1 MCPLPNLRFTTPKT
15 AFLGGGAA
23 EGVPPAAAERR
34 PREKKPPGQQKTR
47 FCTQKNA
54 LRTRKAAHIRPGK
67 PTTACRRP
75 VIPPSRSSDATA
87 SIAPRLGSYC
97 RLGHLQCAA
106 LRPPRSRCDQGGAR
120 AGTAAAPRR
129 AGRAAART
137 TAAVAAA
144 ARAARTGAT
153 ATAASRGR
161 RRRGRGVR
169 ARSPEAA
176 RAASAEQSCAA
187 GSSPPCPASA
197 CGPKNRPPYC
207 WCSSTGNGG
216 ALRGGSAHPPPWMG
230 ANEST

>member
-1 MCPLPNLRFTTPKT
+1 MCPLPKLRFTTPKT

-23 EGVPPAAAERR
+23 EGVPSAAAERR
-34 PREKKPPGQQKTR
+34 PRKKWPPGHEKHV
-47 FCTQKNA
+47 FAPKNA
-54 LRTRKAAHIRPGK
+54 LRSQAAHIRPDK

-75 VIPPSRSSDATA
+75 VIPPSRSMPRRPLHPGWAPTAGSGTCNARGVAAT
-87 SIAPRLGSYC
+87 S
-97 RLGHLQCAA
+97 
-106 LRPPRSRCDQGGAR
+106 SRCDQGGAR

-169 ARSPEAA
+169 AQSPEAA
-176 RAASAEQSCAA
+176 RAAPAGEQSCAA
-187 GSSPPCPASA
+187 GSSPPCPAIA
-197 CGPKNRPPYC
+197 CGQKNRPPCC

-216 ALRGGSAHPPPWMG
+216 ASRGGSAHPPPWMG
-230 ANEST
+230 ADESA

>member
-1 MCPLPNLRFTTPKT
+1 MCPRPPRS
-15 AFLGGGAA
+15 GA
-23 EGVPPAAAERR
+23 
-34 PREKKPPGQQKTR
+34 REKKWPPGHEKHV
-47 FCTQKNA
+47 FAPKNA
-54 LRTRKAAHIRPGK
+54 HRSQAAHIRPDK

-75 VIPPSRSSDATA
+75 IIPPSRSMPRRPLHPGWAPTAGSGTCNARGVAAT
-87 SIAPRLGSYC
+87 S
-97 RLGHLQCAA
+97 
-106 LRPPRSRCDQGGAR
+106 SRCDQGGAR

-187 GSSPPCPASA
+187 GSSPPCPAIA
-197 CGPKNRPPYC
+197 CGQKNRPPC
-207 WCSSTGNGG
+207 C
-216 ALRGGSAHPPPWMG
+216 
-230 ANEST
+230 

>member
-1 MCPLPNLRFTTPKT
+1 MHVL
-15 AFLGGGAA
+15 
-23 EGVPPAAAERR
+23 AAERPRVCSR
-34 PREKKPPGQQKTR
+34 PPRSGAREKKWPPGHEKHV
-47 FCTQKNA
+47 FAPKNA
-54 LRTRKAAHIRPGK
+54 LRSRKAAHIRPGK

-75 VIPPSRSSDATA
+75 IIPPSRSMPRRPLHPAGLLLPA
-87 SIAPRLGSYC
+87 RAPAMR
-97 RLGHLQCAA
+97 AA
-106 LRPPRSRCDQGGAR
+106 LRPPSRCDQGGAR

-153 ATAASRGR
+153 ATAALRGR

-187 GSSPPCPASA
+187 GSSPPCPAIA
-197 CGPKNRPPYC
+197 CGQKNRPPCC

-216 ALRGGSAHPPPWMG
+216 ASRGGSAHPPPWMG
-230 ANEST
+230 ADESA